1 MRRLG
6 AYAQPAIVADVDALQ
21 LNRPS
26 RNDYPCARICGD
38 GTFGHQKVR
47 VGGSDAE
54 LAAVLKRDPAEEN
67 SGRTGNDNAL
77 GPGKRDWSSEG
88 DIFRVRNVQDLRAGR
103 RYLNGDRRSGK
114 EAQVIAV
121 LDNNRCFGAIA
132 GEGKAGVVR

>member
-54 LAAVLKRDPAEEN
+54 LAAVLKRDPAEEH

-77 GPGKRDWSSEG
+77 GPGLGVLAATASGRDGSTTRKKFGSNEILHPSSALEKLQSQK
-88 DIFRVRNVQDLRAGR
+88 V
-103 RYLNGDRRSGK
+103 
-114 EAQVIAV
+114 
-121 LDNNRCFGAIA
+121 FG
-132 GEGKAGVVR
+132 